1 MMRKRKAKGTFVQRL
16 DHIKAI
22 IQQIWA
28 LSLANA
34 KKAGKEVDLIQSGA
48 WAAGSRSERLLGI
61 YWSCLRGVEMLQHK
75 SHPEAKAAS
84 VAQHFWDLFFISFQE
99 MGWRQWFL
107 PEHA

>member
-61 YWSCLRGVEMLQHK
+61 HWSCLRGVRCC
-75 SHPEAKAAS
+75 STKATQKQKQQVWRNIS
-84 VAQHFWDLFFISFQE
+84 GIYFFISFQE
-99 MGWRQWFL
+99 MGWRQRFL